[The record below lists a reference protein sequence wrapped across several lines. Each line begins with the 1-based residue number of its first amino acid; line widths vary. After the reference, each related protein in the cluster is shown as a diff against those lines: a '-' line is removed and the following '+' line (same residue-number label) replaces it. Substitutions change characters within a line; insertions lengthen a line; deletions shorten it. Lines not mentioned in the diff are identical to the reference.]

1 MSQLRFTD
9 LLYPFH
15 VRYEVVN
22 LQNGSWNTVSILQ
35 NATMFREFHCLIT
48 TKLCMFEKVGD
59 WYDRRIENNLEIN
72 EADVI
77 FPGGTNIVPA
87 DTDLSDIST
96 LKLNLT
102 VVSILV
108 SEFLSLYTFVQ
119 NIFVLICQTF
129 SNWKVK
135 RVVMYSCSG
144 NIALQNELIL
154 TCLLAKNLFCYRRH
168 HSQTLY
174 QDLTVF
180 TKKEALNVT
189 KVTSSTLS
197 AC

>member
-35 NATMFREFHCLIT
+35 NVTMFSQFRCVIT

-87 DTDLSDIST
+87 DTDLGDIST

-108 SEFLSLYTFVQ
+108 SEFLSLYTF
-119 NIFVLICQTF
+119 
-129 SNWKVK
+129 
-135 RVVMYSCSG
+135 M
-144 NIALQNELIL
+144 
-154 TCLLAKNLFCYRRH
+154 
-168 HSQTLY
+168 
-174 QDLTVF
+174 
-180 TKKEALNVT
+180 
-189 KVTSSTLS
+189 
-197 AC
+197 